1 MKTAV
6 AGIGVIGRVHVEV
19 LRELGHAPAAVCD
32 VIPERRESVA
42 GAKGYGDFSEML
54 EKERPDVVHICTP
67 HMLHADMI
75 VEALGRDIN
84 VLCEKPL
91 CIKAEDIP
99 RILEAEKNSRGMLGV
114 CLQNRYNASS
124 LFAKSF
130 FEKKKPDFAFGSVL
144 WHRDAAYYAT
154 GEWRGKWATEGG
166 GVLINQAIHTV
177 DLLQWICGD
186 PESVTGE
193 ISLRSLKEVIEVEDT
208 AFLRG
213 EGESP
218 FEVFATNTASVDMP
232 VELRFASKGEVLTV
246 LPDGAT
252 LNGAPVDLKREG
264 TWYGKRQ
271 YGSGHAKLI
280 ADFYDHIARKE
291 KFPLDGREGARA
303 VKTVLAVYAAAG
315 H

>member
-54 EKERPDVVHICTP
+54 AKERPDVVHICTP

-114 CLQNRYNASS
+114 C
-124 LFAKSF
+124 
-130 FEKKKPDFAFGSVL
+130 
-144 WHRDAAYYAT
+144 
-154 GEWRGKWATEGG
+154 
-166 GVLINQAIHTV
+166 
-177 DLLQWICGD
+177 
-186 PESVTGE
+186 
-193 ISLRSLKEVIEVEDT
+193 
-208 AFLRG
+208 
-213 EGESP
+213 
-218 FEVFATNTASVDMP
+218 
-232 VELRFASKGEVLTV
+232 
-246 LPDGAT
+246 
-252 LNGAPVDLKREG
+252 
-264 TWYGKRQ
+264 
-271 YGSGHAKLI
+271 
-280 ADFYDHIARKE
+280 
-291 KFPLDGREGARA
+291 
-303 VKTVLAVYAAAG
+303 
-315 H
+315 